1 MKDWGTAVEYFKR
14 LLEKPLYKTPYLA
27 HNNLGWALYNLSRYD
42 EAKRHYDM
50 AIFLNPKMCL
60 AHNNAGRLF
69 AHTGD
74 TKQALKH
81 FDKAVDLCPNYAEP
95 HYFLGRIHAALSA
108 PKQARKHYTRC
119 AKIAPEAPYGR
130 RCSEAL

>member
-1 MKDWGTAVEYFKR
+1 MKDWGTAVAYFTR

-27 HNNLGWALYNLSRYD
+27 HNNLGWALYNLGHYD
-42 EAKRHYDM
+42 EAQRHYDM

-74 TKQALKH
+74 TARALEH
-81 FDKAVDLCPNYAEP
+81 FEKAIDLCPNYAEP

-108 PKQARKHYTRC
+108 PKRAREHYARC
-119 AKIAPEAPYGR
+119 AKISPEAPYGR